1 MSRVSGQLWQRAF
14 TNRCNLVIDHT
25 PLLIE
30 GCIPYLL
37 PSNLLSDLCH
47 KMQICLFQHNLLAV
61 TLSQSWRWS
70 PWAVAWKLHP
80 PILLKILRN
89 LCPKSCLQF
98 STLLHQA
105 QCLHTITLLVFF
117 SFIYAQEDFFKVSNG
132 HIKSPKWHLK
142 GLLATTKCMT
152 CPPGLFRLPPR
163 ENVKR

>member
-14 TNRCNLVIDHT
+14 TNRCNLVIDRT

-105 QCLHTITLLVFF
+105 QCLHTITLLFF
-117 SFIYAQEDFFKVSNG
+117 FLLYMPKRISSKYRMATSNHQNG
-132 HIKSPKWHLK
+132 TWKGCWPQQSAWHA
-142 GLLATTKCMT
+142 LLVYSGCRHGKM
-152 CPPGLFRLPPR
+152 
-163 ENVKR
+163 